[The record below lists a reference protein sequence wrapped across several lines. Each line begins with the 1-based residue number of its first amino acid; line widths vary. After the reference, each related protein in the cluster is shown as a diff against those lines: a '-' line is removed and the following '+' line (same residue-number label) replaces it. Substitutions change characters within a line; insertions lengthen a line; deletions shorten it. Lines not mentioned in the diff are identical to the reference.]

1 MGRAEA
7 SAALAWM
14 RFLRSAGLS
23 RVHMSHVPVE
33 GLWARC
39 VVCFIYGVRVP
50 LRRLC
55 ASRMCYR
62 MNPRRTCDCHC
73 ASGLTDA
80 TQKDATEKGH
90 RRVSSMS
97 CAVETREDRLRL

>member
-1 MGRAEA
+1 MEYENGRLIFSRCCNFTHTEMGRAEA

-14 RFLRSAGLS
+14 RFALCRP
-23 RVHMSHVPVE
+23 VHMSHVPVE

-62 MNPRRTCDCHC
+62 MNPRRTCELL
-73 ASGLTDA
+73 SL
-80 TQKDATEKGH
+80 
-90 RRVSSMS
+90 
-97 CAVETREDRLRL
+97 RLRTY